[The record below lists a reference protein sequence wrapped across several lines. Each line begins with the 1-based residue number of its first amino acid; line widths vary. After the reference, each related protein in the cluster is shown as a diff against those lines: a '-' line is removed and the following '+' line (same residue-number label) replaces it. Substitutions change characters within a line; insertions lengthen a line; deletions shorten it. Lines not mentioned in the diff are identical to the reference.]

1 MGNRTSRKSNKL
13 VEQINCI
20 KERLEELEQE
30 LKGKNDWKERFEKEQ
45 REQLEILQKGRLY
58 GDYWIERL
66 AEEQKEQ
73 KGGLER
79 IEKLEQF
86 VQELKKENYWIER
99 LAKEQKEQKEEKE
112 RVEKERQ
119 QRLNSQGIYGRNR
132 FVRAKRPKRR

>member
-1 MGNRTSRKSNKL
+1 MGNRASRKSNEL

-20 KERLEELEQE
+20 KERLEELE
-30 LKGKNDWKERFEKEQ
+30 LKGKNDWKERFVKEK
-45 REQLEILQKGRLY
+45 REKLEILQKGRLY

-99 LAKEQKEQKEEKE
+99 LAKEQKEQKERLEKE
-112 RVEKERQ
+112 
-119 QRLNSQGIYGRNR
+119 
-132 FVRAKRPKRR
+132 